1 MACLQSSSQESYL
14 CLGHSSSFPSRRHW
28 RHPFVALCSP
38 SSVHSLPEYLLCFML
53 APGTRTLGRAI
64 SHHRTLKW
72 GVIALGHRGHI
83 EEVSTETQQ
92 GNRSGVWG
100 GVGAA
105 LIHQIAVPAA
115 GQDCRTGPLPK
126 LPRWLP
132 PSWDPLHRS
141 FCQPGHGGHWLLL
154 CFPRHPLT
162 SDVDVL
168 LFLGPCLQGLHHGC
182 R

>member
-1 MACLQSSSQESYL
+1 M
-14 CLGHSSSFPSRRHW
+14 
-28 RHPFVALCSP
+28 
-38 SSVHSLPEYLLCFML
+38 
-53 APGTRTLGRAI
+53 
-64 SHHRTLKW
+64 

-162 SDVDVL
+162 SDDAKLVV
-168 LFLGPCLQGLHHGC
+168 LGPCLQGITSRPWVSLPNSSQHEKVRAGDMEEGFQGGLLRFLYFLQEHVQWRMRLDTRKHFPHLC
-182 R
+182 AQQ